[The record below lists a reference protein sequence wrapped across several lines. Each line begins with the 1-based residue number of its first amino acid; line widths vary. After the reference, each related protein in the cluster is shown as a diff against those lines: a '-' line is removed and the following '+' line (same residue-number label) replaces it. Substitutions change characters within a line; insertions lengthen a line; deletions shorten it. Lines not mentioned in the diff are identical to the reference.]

1 MTNAASTAK
10 ISRNIIRGQRRQRY
24 VTTCPTNKDMSKA
37 PVKFHFYLL
46 LVMALAQVMD
56 IVDTCTIVVG
66 IKAKMNDH
74 HNNLQKDTIHDR
86 VLDEGVSG
94 TSLQTKPIPKVEMKK
109 DPTNRTSA
117 IRLGSV

>member
-1 MTNAASTAK
+1 MKTTRNAANTAK

-56 IVDTCTIVVG
+56 IVDTCTIIVILTDRKILVTF
-66 IKAKMNDH
+66 KARQTQYSNQALPLPTERTHRSYPTTLCHK
-74 HNNLQKDTIHDR
+74 LSR
-86 VLDEGVSG
+86 LE
-94 TSLQTKPIPKVEMKK
+94 SLERCV
-109 DPTNRTSA
+109 
-117 IRLGSV
+117 